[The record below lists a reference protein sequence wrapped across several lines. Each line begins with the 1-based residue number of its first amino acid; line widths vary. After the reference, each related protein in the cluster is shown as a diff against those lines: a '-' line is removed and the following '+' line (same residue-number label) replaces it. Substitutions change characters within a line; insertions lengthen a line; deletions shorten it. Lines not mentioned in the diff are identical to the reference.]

1 MAITSL
7 DTLINALAN
16 NGQLLVMNKASLLNT
31 VAGQFFSL
39 WQAAGIPAAGA
50 TPTAAETPTRTTLG
64 GLPWTAPTGGNLSY
78 LGRMFAAMGVAGND
92 IQIHDR
98 IGHMGGLSGTNTGAQ
113 TVGVTVAGSGSNMV
127 ARRGAADYSDVQ
139 WWMEWYTATGSSTP
153 TFTVTYTNAAG
164 TSGRTVV
171 IASQGA
177 TIRAGRMVPI
187 AGSGGEY
194 IQSIQSIQLS
204 ATTGTVGNFG
214 VTASRALTSISLGTA
229 SWGQTYDFQRLGLPQ
244 VQDDAC
250 LMLLCVCGTITT
262 GALYGSAKLI
272 QG

>member
-1 MAITSL
+1 MAITNL

-16 NGQLLVMNKASLLNT
+16 NGQLLVLNKASLANT
-31 VAGQFFSL
+31 VAGQFFSF
-39 WQAAGIPAAGA
+39 WQSAGIPAAGA
-50 TPTAAETPTRTTLG
+50 TPTTAATPTRTTLG
-64 GLPWTAPTGGNLSY
+64 GLPWSSPTGGNSSY
-78 LGRMFAAMGVAGND
+78 LARMFATMSIAGND

-98 IGHMGGLSGTNTGAQ
+98 LGHMGGLSGTNTGVQ
-113 TVGVTVAGSGSNMV
+113 TVDVTVAGSGDNMV
-127 ARRGAADYSDVQ
+127 ARRGASDYSDVQ
-139 WWMEWYTATGSSTP
+139 WWMEWYTATGASTP

-187 AGSGGEY
+187 IGSGGEF

-214 VTASRALTSISLGTA
+214 VTATRALTSMSLGQLNF
-229 SWGQTYDFQRLGLPQ
+229 GQTYDFQRLGLPQ

-250 LMLLCVCGTITT
+250 LMLVCVCGSTST
-262 GALYGSAKLI
+262 GNLYGSSKLV